1 MTHDASLRADWA
13 SVALSSPRV
22 GEEEFLCTRT
32 RMAQLDRGHDIEALA
47 RIAARLAGRDPDEHI
62 RVELGK
68 MVAFDG
74 QVWRYPDFLAR
85 AKEAYRVLNTHCD
98 PLKPMSAKRR

>member
-1 MTHDASLRADWA
+1 MTDDVSQRVDWA
-13 SVALSSPRV
+13 PVSSYSPGV
-22 GEEEFLCTRT
+22 GEEIDDTGT
-32 RMAQLDRGHDIEALA
+32 GMAELDRGRDIEALA

-62 RVELGK
+62 KVELGK

-74 QVWRYPDFLAR
+74 QAWRYPDFLAR